1 MSSDSAIAIGWRLSS
16 LSGWGVYG
24 TNLALQLKSMGRGPV
39 LLAPGHRLDLDA
51 QQAELLEP
59 AFRRQVH
66 LQELLGKVGQMEFDF
81 PVLHSLRND
90 FEPALERQIA
100 AGSCNIGIIFF
111 EDTAIS
117 QEGLARARDYDL
129 IITGSTWNK
138 EILEAHGLT
147 HVVNV
152 FQGIDIDL
160 FHPRAEG
167 HEHTSAYPGR
177 FVIFSGGKLEYRK
190 AQDIV
195 IAAYRQFQAKHP
207 EALLIF
213 AWGNQWP
220 AIMPTVARSPF
231 VEGAPDI
238 GADGAIDIGPWLEAN
253 GLPAENIVDLGMPAN
268 RTMPAILAS
277 ADVAL
282 FPNRCE
288 PGTNLVAMEAMAVG
302 VPSILAANT
311 GQLDIADAAHS
322 YPLGRQT
329 PVDPYPPYTGTSGWA
344 EPDAGEAV
352 ELLEAVFA
360 GREEAARRASAGA
373 AAMAEQFSWPA
384 QIAKLVAAIDG
395 LQAKA

>member
-1 MSSDSAIAIGWRLSS
+1 MSDAGAIAIGWRLSS

-39 LLAPGHRLDLDA
+39 LLAPAHRLDLDA
-51 QQAELLEP
+51 AGAEALQP
-59 AFRRQVH
+59 AFRRQAD
-66 LQELLGKVGQMEFDF
+66 LQEILGKVDHMEFDF

-90 FEPALERQIA
+90 FEPALDRQIA
-100 AGSCNIGIIFF
+100 HGSRNIGIIFF

-117 QEGLARARDYDL
+117 AAGLARARDYDL
-129 IITGSTWNK
+129 IITGSTWNQR
-138 EILEAHGLT
+138 ILEAHGLN

-152 FQGIDIDL
+152 FQGIDTGL
-160 FHPRAEG
+160 FRPSR
-167 HEHTSAYPGR
+167 PGQTKAGDYADR
-177 FVIFSGGKLEYRK
+177 FVVFSGGKLEYRK
-190 AQDIV
+190 AQDVV
-195 IAAYRQFQAKHP
+195 IAAFRQFHGKHP

-220 AIMPTVARSPF
+220 AIMPTVARSTF

-238 GADGAIDIGPWLEAN
+238 GAGGVISVGPWLEAN
-253 GLPAENIVDLGMPAN
+253 GLPGISFVDLGMPAN

-288 PGTNLVAMEAMAVG
+288 PGTNLVAMEAMAAG

-322 YPLGRQT
+322 YPLTRRS
-329 PVDPYPPYTGTSGWA
+329 PVAPYPPYAGTDGWA
-344 EPDAGEAV
+344 EPDVAEAV
-352 ELLEAVFA
+352 QMLEAVFA
-360 GREEAARRASAGA
+360 DRQEAARRASAGA
-373 AAMAEQFSWPA
+373 AAMRDHFSWPG
-384 QIAKLVAAIDG
+384 QIAKLVATIDG
-395 LQAKA
+395 LPART

>member
-1 MSSDSAIAIGWRLSS
+1 MSKTGAIAIGWRLSS

-39 LLAPGHRLDLDA
+39 LLAPAHRLDLNAGDA
-51 QQAELLEP
+51 EALQP
-59 AFRRQVH
+59 AFRRQAD
-66 LQELLGKVGQMEFDF
+66 LQEILGKVDHMEFDF

-100 AGSCNIGIIFF
+100 HGSRNIGIIFF

-117 QEGLARARDYDL
+117 AEGLARARDYDL
-129 IITGSTWNK
+129 IVTGSTWNK
-138 EILEAHGLT
+138 KILEAHGLT

-152 FQGIDIDL
+152 FQGIDTGL
-160 FHPRAEG
+160 FRPPAHHVSKA
-167 HEHTSAYPGR
+167 SKYPER

-190 AQDIV
+190 AQDVV
-195 IAAYRQFQAKHP
+195 IAAFRQFHANHP

-231 VEGAPDI
+231 VAGAPDI
-238 GADGAIDIGPWLEAN
+238 GAGGVISIGPWLEAN
-253 GLPAENIVDLGMPAN
+253 GLPADSYVDLGMPAN
-268 RTMPAILAS
+268 RTMPDILAA
-277 ADVAL
+277 ADAAL

-288 PGTNLVAMEAMAVG
+288 PGTNLVAMEAMAAG
-302 VPSILAANT
+302 VPSIIAANT

-322 YPLGRQT
+322 FPLTRQSA
-329 PVDPYPPYTGTSGWA
+329 VAPYPPYAGTDGWA
-344 EPDAGEAV
+344 EPDVAEAV
-352 ELLEAVFA
+352 QLLEAVFA
-360 GREEAARRASAGA
+360 SRQEAARRAAAGA
-373 AAMAEQFSWPA
+373 AAMAERFSWSG

-395 LQAKA
+395 LPAQA